1 MLSRTAEIVITPPGR
16 SGAIDFR
23 ELFAYREVLVG
34 RVRKNLKAKF
44 GDFYLGYVWAVAQPV
59 LVVTVFVW
67 LRRVSSA
74 QMNVSMPYGLWV
86 LSGLLLWYYF
96 VDATTAVSTSAR
108 RDASL
113 LKKVYF
119 PRLLTPA
126 VPLFE
131 NLFPLLL
138 GLVPLATM
146 MAWYGSAPGWRL
158 VLLPVVVVQVMAL
171 VLGTGCL
178 WAAFSLRGTDMERV
192 LRIAFYLGLFVSPVL
207 YAPGGTPLLSAA
219 WLQANPMWGTLL
231 AFRSCLFAQQ
241 PFPLG
246 AWGYSVIVS
255 FLMLFIGV
263 RAYRAAEA
271 ELLDSL

>member
-1 MLSRTAEIVITPPGR
+1 MLSRAAEIVISPPGR
-16 SGAIDFR
+16 GGAIDFR

-34 RVRKNLKAKF
+34 RVRKNLKAQF
-44 GDFYLGYVWAVAQPV
+44 GDLYLGYIWAVAQPL
-59 LVVTVFVW
+59 LVVSVFVW

-74 QMNVSMPYGLWV
+74 QMNVAMPYALWV

-96 VDATTAVSTSAR
+96 VDATTAVSSSAR
-108 RDASL
+108 RDAAL

-131 NLFPLLL
+131 HLFPLLL
-138 GLVPLATM
+138 GFLPLAAM
-146 MAWYGSAPGWRL
+146 MAWYGIGPGWRL
-158 VLLPVVVVQVMAL
+158 ALLPLVLAQVMAL

-178 WAAFSLRGTDMERV
+178 WAALSLRGTDMERV
-192 LRIAFYLGLFVSPVL
+192 LRIVFYVGLFVSPVL
-207 YAPGGTPLLSAA
+207 YAPGGTPLLSKA

-231 AFRSCLFAQQ
+231 AFRSCLFARE

-246 AWGYSVIVS
+246 AWGYSAIVS
-255 FLMLFIGV
+255 ALTLVMGV

-271 ELLDSL
+271 DLLDSL